1 MLSRGRAADDEG
13 RESALASMLWQ
24 GGAADDDGR
33 ECALPAE
40 AGGEDGRPSLKRSL
54 EEMEAD
60 EGRRGGHASFRGGG
74 GGDAEE
80 GGRRGTVSLRARL
93 GEAEARGWK
102 EWGRELT
109 GVGGLLMEE
118 WVRGRV
124 GSGGDREARAAEAE
138 EVIRRMAR
146 DVEDGRREGREAVG
160 RMELRWVWAWRESV
174 ERVRAMEEE
183 ALRDWWGPA
192 EGRGERMRFVAWWW
206 ERFGEE
212 VRIEESWVETER
224 RLAEERR
231 LVAEERRLVAE
242 LEVAEDEERRLRAQ
256 LMELGEGE
264 RQEAI
269 LPLRLPLL
277 SDDVVQIDYDDV
289 VQID

>member
-1 MLSRGRAADDEG
+1 MA
-13 RESALASMLWQ
+13 
-24 GGAADDDGR
+24 
-33 ECALPAE
+33 
-40 AGGEDGRPSLKRSL
+40 
-54 EEMEAD
+54 
-60 EGRRGGHASFRGGG
+60 
-74 GGDAEE
+74 
-80 GGRRGTVSLRARL
+80 
-93 GEAEARGWK
+93 
-102 EWGRELT
+102 
-109 GVGGLLMEE
+109 E

-160 RMELRWVWAWRESV
+160 QMELRWVWAWRESV

-192 EGRGERMRFVAWWW
+192 EGRGERLRFVAWWW